1 MEPLGLTS
9 TGSLPACSTARG
21 EARPCELTWGS
32 GYGSPRVSVCSRL
45 FGAVSC
51 HDGGPFLATSSGLQP
66 RILATASQDL
76 KSSARAGN
84 VAPPAS
90 DRKHHSI
97 EHSHKGH
104 VTISTATLRH
114 AEGLHEDANQHV
126 KHHEGVQEDVEDKCL
141 K

>member
-1 MEPLGLTS
+1 MG
-9 TGSLPACSTARG
+9 
-21 EARPCELTWGS
+21 PC
-32 GYGSPRVSVCSRL
+32 
-45 FGAVSC
+45 
-51 HDGGPFLATSSGLQP
+51 LATSSGLQP
-66 RILATASQDL
+66 RILATAFQDL

-90 DRKHHSI
+90 DRKRHSI
-97 EHSHKGH
+97 EHSHRGH
-104 VTISTATLRH
+104 VTISTATLSPEH